1 MRKNQNVRRA
11 IYLGEFRG
19 CWQRLW
25 EFSTSLL
32 PSFLVTL
39 LARPNILSL
48 DSFFEFEKETY
59 KKEKSSFKTK
69 ELKIAIKS
77 QTQVNS
83 VAVNTQL

>member
-1 MRKNQNVRRA
+1 
-11 IYLGEFRG
+11 
-19 CWQRLW
+19 
-25 EFSTSLL
+25 
-32 PSFLVTL
+32 VTL